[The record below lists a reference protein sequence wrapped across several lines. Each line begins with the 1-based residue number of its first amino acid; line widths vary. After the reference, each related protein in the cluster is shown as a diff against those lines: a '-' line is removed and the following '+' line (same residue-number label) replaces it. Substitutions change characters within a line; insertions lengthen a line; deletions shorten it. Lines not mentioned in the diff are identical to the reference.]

1 MSSAACGMW
10 FARVIEL
17 FDSDPPERLYPGSR
31 TARTATAIKL
41 NTPISRVERG
51 TKRSESFEHS
61 VHGPK
66 SHHQPELASSSNMR
80 SLEDSEAATQEEI
93 SRFKR
98 VRMIKRQFRE
108 KNRISKTDSA
118 LLSQGAAN
126 QKLDKNGSY
135 PTQDSRIT
143 ASVSPSPPNF
153 SAPLPRQ
160 GRAIS
165 EAKENVEQDGFS
177 DFPTRTSSKNVNFE
191 HHNIFENGRGY
202 HNVSYPSCCCYY

>member
-17 FDSDPPERLYPGSR
+17 FDSDPPDRLYPGSR

-51 TKRSESFEHS
+51 TKRSESFEHP

-98 VRMIKRQFRE
+98 VRMIKRQFQR
-108 KNRISKTDSA
+108 RIVTLKLTQ
-118 LLSQGAAN
+118 LS
-126 QKLDKNGSY
+126 
-135 PTQDSRIT
+135 
-143 ASVSPSPPNF
+143 
-153 SAPLPRQ
+153 
-160 GRAIS
+160 
-165 EAKENVEQDGFS
+165 
-177 DFPTRTSSKNVNFE
+177 
-191 HHNIFENGRGY
+191 
-202 HNVSYPSCCCYY
+202 